1 MADIIV
7 LGIVLLI
14 IGAAVAYIIKA
25 KKAGAKCIGCPAGCK
40 CSADGHSPCSCTSQ
54 TDEK

>member
-54 TDEK
+54 TEQK